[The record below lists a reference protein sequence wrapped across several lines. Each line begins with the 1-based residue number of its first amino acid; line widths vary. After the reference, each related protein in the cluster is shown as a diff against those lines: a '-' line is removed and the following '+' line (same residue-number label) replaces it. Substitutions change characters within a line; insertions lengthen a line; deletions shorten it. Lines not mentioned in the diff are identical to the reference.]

1 MAVKADFLS
10 SLISPPKL
18 SPHCQ
23 PEDFLGSIFDFPS
36 EPGSPLF
43 RVLAGGNM
51 EASFPWSFDIRSLD
65 CYMLLYTRR
74 GCGKL
79 SVNNHVHTLMESSLL
94 FFDCHTHFRVDI
106 AIEPWEYQV
115 LFITGETLGA
125 YYDMIPSSQTAVMPV
140 SVYSDTALCLE
151 KLSLIRPEDTL
162 SLRLSASSLLDHIIT
177 DCIIYQLSEK
187 APSHIASYL
196 TAMKDLFD
204 NHFEENYSL
213 DDLESLYH
221 VSKYKLCREF
231 GATFGLSPLKYL
243 NQKRIEIARHLLKTT
258 SLKVHEVGSRVGID
272 NTNHF
277 ISLFKKFTGVTPLE
291 FKSKGHS
298 L

>member
-1 MAVKADFLS
+1 MDIKTAFLS

-18 SPHCQ
+18 SSPYQ
-23 PEDFLGSIFDFPS
+23 PEDFLGNISDSPS
-36 EPGSPLF
+36 GSDSPLF
-43 RVLAGGNM
+43 QILAGGNIK
-51 EASFPWSFDIRSLD
+51 ALFPYSFDIRSLD
-65 CYMLLYTRR
+65 CYVLLYTRK

-79 SVNNHVHTLMESSLL
+79 LVDSHVHTLMESSLL
-94 FFDCHTHFRVDI
+94 FFDCHTHFRIDI

-115 LFITGETLGA
+115 LFITGKNLDD
-125 YYDMIPSSQTAVMPV
+125 YYSMIPSGQTAIMPL
-140 SVYSDTALCLE
+140 SAYSETALCLD
-151 KLSLIRPEDTL
+151 KLMLTYLPDTL
-162 SLRLSASSLLDHIIT
+162 SARLSTSSLIDNVIT
-177 DCIIYQLSEK
+177 DCITYQLSEPV
-187 APSHIASYL
+187 PSHTSSYL

-213 DDLESLYH
+213 DDLEALYH

-231 GATFGLSPLKYL
+231 GAAFGLSPLKYL
-243 NQKRIEIARHLLKTT
+243 NQKRIEIAKHLLKTT
-258 SLKVHEVGSRVGID
+258 SLKVHEIGSRVGID

-277 ISLFKKFTGVTPLE
+277 ISLFKKFTGATPLE

>member
-1 MAVKADFLS
+1 MDIKTDFLS

-18 SPHCQ
+18 SSPYR
-23 PEDFLGSIFDFPS
+23 PEDFLGNISDSPS
-36 EPGSPLF
+36 GSDSPLF
-43 RVLAGGNM
+43 QILAGGNIK
-51 EASFPWSFDIRSLD
+51 ALFPYSFDIRSLD
-65 CYMLLYTRR
+65 CYVLLYTRK

-79 SVNNHVHTLMESSLL
+79 LVDSHVHTLMESSLL
-94 FFDCHTHFRVDI
+94 FFNCHTHFRIDI

-115 LFITGETLGA
+115 LFITGKNLGD
-125 YYDMIPSSQTAVMPV
+125 YYAMIPPGQTAIMPL
-140 SVYSDTALCLE
+140 SAYSETALCLD
-151 KLSLIRPEDTL
+151 KLMLTCLPDTL
-162 SLRLSASSLLDHIIT
+162 SARLSTSSLIDNVIT
-177 DCIIYQLSEK
+177 DCITYQLSEPV
-187 APSHIASYL
+187 PSHAASYL

-213 DDLESLYH
+213 DDLEALYH

-231 GATFGLSPLKYL
+231 GAAFGLSPLKYL
-243 NQKRIEIARHLLKTT
+243 NQKRIEIAKHLLKTT
-258 SLKVHEVGSRVGID
+258 SLKVHEIGSRVGID